1 MTTNDFIDAVKRIG
15 YKVNQSNKNVTRR
28 KHKIQITREGQR
40 HPIAWVFTNE
50 RDSLIEEVEKMREEL
65 MAHVQCND
73 ELGRVNK

>member
-50 RDSLIEEVEKMREEL
+50 MNSIRSLGV
-65 MAHVQCND
+65 ND
-73 ELGRVNK
+73 ETYDLLFEYSRTPLNER